1 MAPVLKL
8 LLPPSLGRVPA
19 SARAELL
26 GQWFTRNLGVP
37 IDIQVASSYEELR
50 RTIERREVD
59 LAWAPP
65 FVCAA
70 VQGVAHTILKAV
82 RAGHSSYLS
91 AIVGRSGELHGLE
104 SLRGRSAAWVD
115 RLSTAGYL
123 LPVAHLR
130 ASGHDP
136 GSLLGEQRFLGSYA
150 RALRAVLDR
159 EADIAAIYVR
169 ASTNEAAR
177 DSAHELVGEADRLQ
191 AIAFTAEVPSDGL
204 VVVDRPEHAD
214 IQPIVERLRSL
225 TDGRTHTMLLTIF
238 DAEALVPAARGEYD
252 ALLDVVD

>member
-1 MAPVLKL
+1 MLRL
-8 LLPPSLGRVPA
+8 LFPPSLGRVPA

-50 RTIERREVD
+50 RTIEHREVD

-65 FVCAA
+65 SVCAA

-91 AIVGRSGELHGLE
+91 AIVGRSGELDGLE
-104 SLRGRSAAWVD
+104 ILRGRSAAWVD

-123 LPVAHLR
+123 LPIAHLR

-136 GSLLGEQRFLGSYA
+136 DSLLAEQLFVGSYA

-159 EADIAAIYVR
+159 EADIAAVYVR
-169 ASTNEAAR
+169 AATNEAAH
-177 DSAHELVGEADRLQ
+177 DSAHELVSEADRLE

-204 VVVDRPEHAD
+204 VVVERSEHTD
-214 IQPIVERLRSL
+214 TQHVVERLRSL

-238 DAEALVPAARGEYD
+238 DAEALVPAVRGEYD
-252 ALLDVVD
+252 ALLHAVD